1 MVRARRM
8 AAAMAAAIFVTMT
21 VGCSGGEAE
30 PGTLPAAS
38 PALSNA
44 PTASA
49 ASADTLDDEE
59 RDAGTATAQAALK
72 AFLQRD
78 LPYDSWW
85 AQLKPMLT
93 QGAVFAYEYTDPQS
107 VPATTITGEPLV
119 SAAPSATQM
128 NVLIATGVGQYMI
141 VLYREN
147 ARAGWAVDRL
157 TPPEQAGP

>member
-1 MVRARRM
+1 MGTSRALNI
-8 AAAMAAAIFVTMT
+8 ATITALVATL
-21 VGCSGGEAE
+21 VGCTS
-30 PGTLPAAS
+30 AAPETSAPPPKPSVS
-38 PALSNA
+38 PTA
-44 PTASA
+44 PTSA
-49 ASADTLDDEE
+49 APSDTLDDDG
-59 RDAGTATAQAALK
+59 RNAGTATAEAALT

-78 LPYDSWW
+78 LPYEAWW

-93 QGAVFAYEYTDPQS
+93 QEAVFAYEYTDPQS

-119 SAAPSATQM
+119 SAAPSATQL
-128 NVLIATGVGQYMI
+128 NVLIPTGVGQYMI

>member
-1 MVRARRM
+1 MVRARKISAVV
-8 AAAMAAAIFVTMT
+8 AAVIFVTMT
-21 VGCSGGEAE
+21 ASCSGGEAE

-44 PTASA
+44 PTTSA
-49 ASADTLDDEE
+49 TPADTLDAEG
-59 RDAGTATAQAALK
+59 RDAGTATARAALT

-78 LPYDSWW
+78 LSYESWW

-93 QGAVFAYEYTDPQS
+93 QEAVFAYEYTDPQS

-128 NVLIATGVGQYMI
+128 NVLIPTGVGQYLI

>member
-1 MVRARRM
+1 MVRARKTSAVV
-8 AAAMAAAIFVTMT
+8 AAVIFVAMT

-59 RDAGTATAQAALK
+59 HNAGTDTAQAALK

-93 QGAVFAYEYTDPQS
+93 PEAVFAYEYTDPQS
-107 VPATTITGEPLV
+107 VPGTTITGEPLV
-119 SAAPSATQM
+119 SAAPSATQL
-128 NVLIATGVGQYMI
+128 NVLIPTGIGQYLI

>member
-1 MVRARRM
+1 MP
-8 AAAMAAAIFVTMT
+8 AAVAAVIFVTMT

-30 PGTLPAAS
+30 PGTLPSAR

-44 PTASA
+44 PTTSA
-49 ASADTLDDEE
+49 TPTDTLDNEG
-59 RDAGTATAQAALK
+59 RAAGTATAQTALT

-85 AQLKPMLT
+85 AQLKPTLT
-93 QGAVFAYEYTDPQS
+93 QEAVFAYEYTDPQS
-107 VPATTITGEPLV
+107 VPATTITGEPRM

-128 NVLIATGVGQYMI
+128 NVLIPTGVGQYMI

-147 ARAGWAVDRL
+147 ARAGWAVDRF
-157 TPPEQAGP
+157 TPPEQAASRR